1 MVANY
6 SPDGV
11 LGLEA
16 EEEALSEGLDIVHT
30 EEVIRRH
37 IRCQVSCTHHQ
48 LLQIICCSVLNSRL
62 AYTGKWALLKHIAIA
77 CIIKGDIN
85 FDGHMNIMI
94 L

>member
-1 MVANY
+1 MFSMAAKLQCETSLPIVPGWVCIVTMVANY

-37 IRCQVSCTHHQ
+37 IRCQVSYTHQQ
-48 LLQIICCSVLNSRL
+48 LLQIICWFSFKL
-62 AYTGKWALLKHIAIA
+62 
-77 CIIKGDIN
+77 
-85 FDGHMNIMI
+85 
-94 L
+94 

>member
-1 MVANY
+1 MPANQTRPGWLCIVTMVANY

-37 IRCQVSCTHHQ
+37 IRCQVSYTHHT

-62 AYTGKWALLKHIAIA
+62 AYTGKWALLKHIA
-77 CIIKGDIN
+77 
-85 FDGHMNIMI
+85 

>member
-37 IRCQVSCTHHQ
+37 IRCQVSYTRHQ
-48 LLQIICCSVLNSRL
+48 LLQII
-62 AYTGKWALLKHIAIA
+62 
-77 CIIKGDIN
+77 
-85 FDGHMNIMI
+85 
-94 L
+94 